1 MLTLPSQFISPSQA
15 AGLGRIGKQ
24 VFVLLIAA
32 HTYDIAHPPKL
43 PGTTY
48 TWQNCENTEVK
59 GKATRPLEFINDKI
73 ISIFFFFFYQIS
85 DFFLIGFFL
94 HITGV
99 IYK

>member
-59 GKATRPLEFINDKI
+59 GKATRPLEFIKMI
-73 ISIFFFFFYQIS
+73 RSFQSIFFYKIS
-85 DFFLIGFFL
+85 DFF
-94 HITGV
+94 
-99 IYK
+99 